1 MSKIKQGQ
9 KFVCIKTVIMN
20 GSKIEAYTKGYIYK
34 SEKDDC
40 ITNNQN
46 EKNHTWKKYDGKT
59 KEHFLKIKKKKEN
72 E

>member
-9 KFVCIKTVIMN
+9 KFICIKNVTMH

-34 SEKDDC
+34 SEIDFC

-46 EKNHTWKKYDGKT
+46 EVDHSWTNYDKETKK
-59 KEHFLKIKKKKEN
+59 HFLKIKNK
-72 E
+72 